1 MSGMALSVE
10 FIMIFAYFLSRK
22 SRCPS
27 GMRRKVREKIQLSI
41 LVDGL
46 ITGRRKNKYPL

>member
-10 FIMIFAYFLSRK
+10 FMMISAYFSSRK

-27 GMRRKVREKIQLSI
+27 GMRRKVREKIQLSS

-46 ITGRRKNKYPL
+46 ISGRRKNKCPL